1 MSCQAVIDILARE
14 SGRFSTMIYDRI
26 FPDSPWIGLVR
37 KEPWPSAM
45 GEIITNLTYE
55 RSAPTDAVPTWTNV
69 TVESG
74 QEGGACLPPVTKIGI
89 GSTNRT
95 FQLQRRALEGPDIC
109 VEEIRSV
116 FALRSQLDKIINI
129 LADYAKLEWEIR
141 YRHEY
146 LRLVGLKV
154 VVRQAGL
161 VEGTGEGFPAS
172 CPTAQLSQ
180 GVLNRYGVRLR
191 RNGANRSALGKQNG
205 AGVLTLIASQETI
218 DGLIFQDP
226 EIRQDFR
233 WGRPS
238 ELLGQYG
245 IEGTYRGF
253 YHLIDEFP
261 IRYTCSGGVY
271 TEVAPFDVEAAT
283 KGNRAIVR
291 SAWLSAPYEVS
302 FIYDPTV
309 FTSLIPNT
317 ITNPHPDF
325 RFDPVKYTGEFMLRN
340 IPDRVCNPDG
350 TIVYHRAILMSASE
364 PVHPERGVAFVHLRC
379 DAPMQLRDVC
389 NS

>member
-1 MSCQAVIDILARE
+1 
-14 SGRFSTMIYDRI
+14 MIYDRV
-26 FPDSPWIGLVR
+26 FPSSPWIGLVR
-37 KEPWPSAM
+37 RDQWQAGM
-45 GEIITNLTYE
+45 GEILTNLTYE

-69 TVESG
+69 AVESG
-74 QEGGACLPPVTKIGI
+74 AEGGACLPPVQKIAI

-95 FQLQRRALEGPDIC
+95 YQLQRRALEGPDFC

-116 FALRSQLDKIINI
+116 FALRDQLDKIISV
-129 LADYAKLEWEIR
+129 LSEYAKLEWEIR

-146 LRLVGLKV
+146 LRLVALKV
-154 VVRQAGL
+154 VIRQSGN
-161 VEGTGEGFPAS
+161 VEGTGEGWPAS
-172 CPTAQLSQ
+172 CATAQLSQ

-191 RNGANRSALGKQNG
+191 RNGANMSALGKQNG

-218 DGLIFQDP
+218 DALIFQDP

-245 IEGTYRGF
+245 VEGTYRGF
-253 YHLIDEFP
+253 YHIIDEFP

-271 TEVAPFDVEAAT
+271 TEIAPFDIEAAT

-291 SAWLSAPYEVS
+291 SAWNSATSEVS
-302 FIYDPTV
+302 YIFDPTV
-309 FTSLIPNT
+309 FTSLIPDT

-325 RFDPVKYTGEFMLRN
+325 KFSPVNYTGKFMLRN
-340 IPDRVCNPDG
+340 IPDRVCNPDQ
-350 TIVYHRAILMSASE
+350 TIMYHRAILESASQ
-364 PVHPERGVAFVHLRC
+364 PVHPERGVAFNHLRC
-379 DAPMQLRDVC
+379 DAPMALRDRC
-389 NS
+389 DS